1 MKIIISGRHLE
12 VTEAMKKYAEEKIG
26 RVNKYFENITE
37 IDVTLSVEHSKTD
50 GDVHKV
56 DVLLFGNGTKIKVNM
71 EDKDLYAAIDK
82 ATDILE
88 RQVKKHKEKLKDHNK
103 KGTH

>member
-1 MKIIISGRHLE
+1 MKVIISGRHLE
-12 VTEAMKKYAEEKIG
+12 VTEPIKKYAKEKIG
-26 RVNKYFENITE
+26 RVKKYFENIIE
-37 IDVTLSVEHSKTD
+37 IDITLSVEHSKTE
-50 GDVHKV
+50 GDIHKV

-88 RQVKKHKEKLKDHNK
+88 RQVRKHKEKLKDHNK
-103 KGTH
+103 KGSH